1 MEHEALALQDKG
13 EYKAAEELFRN
24 CLSERQRA
32 LGADHIDTLAAMNNL
47 ANLLHDRGENLEAET
62 LHQQVLEARECLRG
76 RVPLSRIARGS
87 RNFTGWESSRNLAR
101 ALRVFSASEKPA
113 RGHCSAT
120 PRLPIDCGRTP
131 DACAKSP
138 RSCEISATAG
148 FASIALRL
156 V

>member
-101 ALRVFSASEKPA
+101 ALRVFSASESQREDIAA
-113 RGHCSAT
+113 R
-120 PRLPIDCGRTP
+120 RLAFQLIAGARRTLAPNHP
-131 DACAKSP
+131 DRVKYQQLLDS
-138 RSCEISATAG
+138 
-148 FASIALRL
+148 LR
-156 V
+156 